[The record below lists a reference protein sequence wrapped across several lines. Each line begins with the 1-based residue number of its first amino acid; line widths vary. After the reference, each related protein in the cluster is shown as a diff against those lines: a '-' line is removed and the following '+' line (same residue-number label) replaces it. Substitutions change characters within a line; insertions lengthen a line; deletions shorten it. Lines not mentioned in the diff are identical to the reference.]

1 METKI
6 MLAAAIFFGGWLW
19 SYLFIRQLL
28 FNFRVAYPLIR
39 SMNSL
44 REDLIAVG
52 AKRYTGIS
60 VAICLVFSL
69 AVLAVVIRFCPVYL
83 IVSFLVGAVSAIAF
97 LVGRTTV
104 DNRDMFDSFCNAY
117 CRFVPDDE
125 LRNAM
130 YNKKTGLVK
139 SRLKAMGIEGNFVP
153 VFDPR
158 KATKK
163 EDKK

>member
-1 METKI
+1 M
-6 MLAAAIFFGGWLW
+6 
-19 SYLFIRQLL
+19 
-28 FNFRVAYPLIR
+28 
-39 SMNSL
+39 
-44 REDLIAVG
+44 
-52 AKRYTGIS
+52 
-60 VAICLVFSL
+60 
-69 AVLAVVIRFCPVYL
+69 IRFCPVYL
-83 IVSFLVGAVSAIAF
+83 WVSFLVGAVSALAF
-97 LVGRTTV
+97 LVSRISV
-104 DNRDMFDSFCNAY
+104 DNRDMFDSFCDAY
-117 CRFVPDDE
+117 CRFIPDDE